1 MTYKIVIAGF
11 SIYNKLGKIWFFERI
26 FLLANTSMKVVIE
39 MLFFIFFDVDTR
51 FAEKKLV

>member
-39 MLFFIFFDVDTR
+39 MLFLIFFDVDTR